1 MKIIQVFVLVIFFTQ
16 TLVSGASLSG
26 PFSDPVLGQ
35 NKLDEQTVGN
45 VRSARTTKE
54 QTDTPSIQSAP
65 LTSSISMY
73 LDPELITF
81 EPEHYETEE
90 PSKMIVIVVGSV
102 VLIPLVLIPVCYGT
116 GLLIIYCF
124 NRKSMPNMQQ
134 NGSTPSGPM
143 FATHNPSNPTGLLLL
158 AENSRNPT
166 EPNLK
171 AQK

>member
-1 MKIIQVFVLVIFFTQ
+1 MKIIQVFVLVIFITQ

-45 VRSARTTKE
+45 VRSARTTK
-54 QTDTPSIQSAP
+54 SAP

-166 EPNLK
+166 EPNLE

>member
-45 VRSARTTKE
+45 VRSARTTK
-54 QTDTPSIQSAP
+54 SAP

>member
-45 VRSARTTKE
+45 VRSARTTK
-54 QTDTPSIQSAP
+54 SAP

-166 EPNLK
+166 EPNLE